1 MKALISSLLLVAAM
15 PVLAD
20 SASNP
25 RCEAK
30 AADIQQQIQ
39 AAEAAGHDGK
49 VKGLNTA
56 LEKVRSNCT
65 DKELMRELE
74 GKVRAARGELREREA
89 DLREA
94 ELSGDPSKIAKRQ
107 AKLEEARAELQQ
119 AETELTEAPR
129 PHAE

>member
-1 MKALISSLLLVAAM
+1 MKALISSLLLAAAL
-15 PVLAD
+15 PALAD
-20 SASNP
+20 TVSNP

-39 AAEAAGHDGK
+39 AARDAGHDGK

-65 DKELMRELE
+65 DKGLLRELE
-74 GKVRAARGELREREA
+74 GKVSEARDEVREREA

-94 ELSGDPSKIAKRQ
+94 ELSGDSSKIAKRQ
-107 AKLEEARAELQQ
+107 AKLEEARAELMQ
-119 AETELTEAPR
+119 AEAELNPAPE
-129 PHAE
+129 PQAE